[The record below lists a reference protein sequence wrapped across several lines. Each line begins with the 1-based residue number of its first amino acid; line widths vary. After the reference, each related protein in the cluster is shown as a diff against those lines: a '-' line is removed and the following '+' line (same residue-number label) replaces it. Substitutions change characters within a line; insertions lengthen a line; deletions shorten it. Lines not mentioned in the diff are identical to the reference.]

1 MQPPWHRRIC
11 AIRRRLVAFGAPDG
25 RLVAGIDSED
35 ARDMP
40 RQTLPPG
47 WPVRQALPHAQR
59 ATSNAADARFLT
71 VCTAPRRK
79 NQLCLP
85 IAATEIRAVL
95 EFHHQRAAWHL
106 HAVVLMPDHLHV
118 LVTVPASTDLRRLMM
133 ACKRFI
139 ARRTPVQWQRD
150 FFEHRLRRTKH
161 WDAKLEYL
169 RQNPV
174 RAGLVERPE
183 DWPYFWTW

>member
-1 MQPPWHRRIC
+1 
-11 AIRRRLVAFGAPDG
+11 
-25 RLVAGIDSED
+25 
-35 ARDMP
+35 
-40 RQTLPPG
+40 
-47 WPVRQALPHAQR
+47 
-59 ATSNAADARFLT
+59 
-71 VCTAPRRK
+71 
-79 NQLCLP
+79 
-85 IAATEIRAVL
+85 
-95 EFHHQRAAWHL
+95 
-106 HAVVLMPDHLHV
+106 MPDHLHV

-150 FFEHRLRRTKH
+150 YFEHRLRGTEH

-174 RAGLVERPE
+174 RAGLVQRSE